1 MQTTRELDH
10 AAMEH
15 RWGTRKS
22 TDVAVRFVA
31 MPATMGIGR
40 VVNISL
46 TGAFMETQVMLRLLS
61 LVYLQPFGQV
71 RDGDQKN
78 RLVASVVRQTSLG
91 VGLEW
96 CDSTASA
103 RAYAQLDAAS
113 PQRNDVNADSP
124 QRNDVDAASPQHNDV
139 NPQNFEREA
148 RCSGP

>member
-31 MPATMGIGR
+31 MPATMGTGR

-71 RDGDQKN
+71 RDGDQKS
-78 RLVASVVRQTSLG
+78 RLVASVVRQTPLG

-96 CDSTASA
+96 CDSTVSS

-113 PQRNDVNADSP
+113 LKR
-124 QRNDVDAASPQHNDV
+124 NDV
-139 NPQNFEREA
+139 NPQNSEREA
-148 RCSGP
+148 LRCSGP